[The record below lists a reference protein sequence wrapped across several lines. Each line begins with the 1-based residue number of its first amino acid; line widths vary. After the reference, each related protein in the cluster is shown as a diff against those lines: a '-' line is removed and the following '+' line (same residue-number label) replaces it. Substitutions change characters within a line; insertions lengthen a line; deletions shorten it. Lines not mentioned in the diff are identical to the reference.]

1 MRVIEDEGKA
11 IDYREAVI
19 TISTKN
25 MVPSSQVLTRLNILK
40 IISGYFDFSSKNEA
54 GIFFFNLL
62 KKSKFLFA
70 NTYKKFIIIVY

>member
-19 TISTKN
+19 TMSTKN

-40 IISGYFDFSSKNEA
+40 IISGYFDFSSKMKRE
-54 GIFFFNLL
+54 FFFNLL